1 MTLHGIIIQANCIEA
16 MTDLESGS
24 VDFVLTDPPYLI
36 DYRGRGGRRDQTIR
50 MCGEDIGFCCSALT
64 DPRR

>member
-1 MTLHGIIIQANCIEA
+1 MTARDILIQADCTKA

-36 DYRGRGGRRDQTIR
+36 NYHARDGRSVANDDNSR
-50 MCGEDIGFCCSALT
+50 
-64 DPRR
+64 